1 MSNRFV
7 NLTPHPVH
15 LQMDTG
21 LVLEVQPTGLARVD
35 YEPGAIVRWAQHDG
49 DGGRIPVNALHSYG
63 PVIGLPEEV
72 APGDLLIVSL
82 MVLQVAAVELV
93 ALETHCETDAPDVS
107 ARLSVLRS
115 LVAPGTGQHDGAVRN
130 ERGHTVAVTRL
141 IGLR

>member
-21 LVLEVQPTGLARVD
+21 LVLEVQPTGLARVE
-35 YEPGAIVRWAQHDG
+35 YEPGALISTAEHE
-49 DGGRIPVNALHSYG
+49 DGGGIPVHALHSYG
-63 PVIGLPEEV
+63 PVIGLPDEV
-72 APGDLLIVSL
+72 APGDLLVVSL
-82 MVLQVAAVELV
+82 MVLQAAAQEVV

-107 ARLSVLRS
+107 ARLSVLRA
-115 LVAPGTGQHDGAVRN
+115 LVAPGTGPHDGPVRN
-130 ERGHTVAVTRL
+130 EKGHVVAVTRL